1 MCREGLFKKT
11 GAEFKILFSR
21 ISGWVFHIFYY
32 VIRYYEINMEIPEL
46 RTWIMFYLISFVGLL
61 WAAFLSV
68 QGIMLWVS
76 LFLVIVI
83 VGINFFTVY
92 NQLKLRAS
100 RKEMLRNLVQGFERG
115 PNEEDA
121 KKAR

>member
-1 MCREGLFKKT
+1 
-11 GAEFKILFSR
+11 
-21 ISGWVFHIFYY
+21 
-32 VIRYYEINMEIPEL
+32 MEIPDI

-68 QGIMLWVS
+68 RGVMLWVS
-76 LFLVIVI
+76 LFLIIVI

-92 NQLKLRAS
+92 NQMKLRAS

-115 PNEEDA
+115 TPEDDNR
-121 KKAR
+121 KTR

>member
-1 MCREGLFKKT
+1 
-11 GAEFKILFSR
+11 
-21 ISGWVFHIFYY
+21 
-32 VIRYYEINMEIPEL
+32 MEIPEF

-68 QGIMLWVS
+68 QGVMLWVS

-115 PNEEDA
+115 PKEEESR
-121 KKAR
+121 KTR

>member
-1 MCREGLFKKT
+1 
-11 GAEFKILFSR
+11 
-21 ISGWVFHIFYY
+21 
-32 VIRYYEINMEIPEL
+32 MELPEL

-61 WAAFLSV
+61 WAVFLSV
-68 QGIMLWVS
+68 QGVMLWVS

-100 RKEMLRNLVQGFERG
+100 RKEMLRNLSQGFERG
-115 PNEEDA
+115 PKGEDSQEIH
-121 KKAR
+121 